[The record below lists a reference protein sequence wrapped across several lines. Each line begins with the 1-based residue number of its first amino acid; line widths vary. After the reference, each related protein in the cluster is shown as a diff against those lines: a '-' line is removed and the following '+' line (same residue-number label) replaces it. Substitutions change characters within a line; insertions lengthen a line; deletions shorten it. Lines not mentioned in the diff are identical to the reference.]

1 MMDQPF
7 ISMIMI
13 WAPDFAP
20 QNWSFCAGQLIA
32 ISQNQALFSLI
43 GTTYGGDG
51 HTSFAL
57 PDLRGRAPTGVG
69 HGPGL
74 SPIQLGWHGGT
85 NEVTL
90 TQVNMP
96 VHSHDAGT
104 MSASTQAWDT
114 PATDQNPS
122 TGKGLAAAN
131 APSGLSASAVR
142 AYADPSGSAVDLAG
156 GHIHGT
162 TGMAGGSQPFGI
174 MQPFLGLNFCI
185 AMYGIYPSRS

>member
-1 MMDQPF
+1 MDQPF

-51 HTSFAL
+51 HTTFAL

-74 SPIQLGWHGGT
+74 DPIQLGWHGGT

-96 VHSHDAGT
+96 AHSHDAGS
-104 MSASTQAWDT
+104 MSAATQAWDT
-114 PATDQNPS
+114 PGTDHNPLPGERVGRCQARFRYHG
-122 TGKGLAAAN
+122 TGCFRLRRSLRQRRRFSPAGISMARPAWPAAAS
-131 APSGLSASAVR
+131 PSASC
-142 AYADPSGSAVDLAG
+142 SLSSA
-156 GHIHGT
+156 
-162 TGMAGGSQPFGI
+162 
-174 MQPFLGLNFCI
+174 
-185 AMYGIYPSRS
+185 